1 MSGAPLIAAKS
12 TTGQVKRNYLD
23 AGEGAQRGAVVHYYL
38 AAAPEEGTEVKLEIL
53 DGAGTVLRSYG
64 RKPSGYDKLDD
75 AHKALDSGPWLPLQA
90 GMNTFVWNLRLP
102 GATKVL
108 GNKTAGEAAEGP
120 YVLPG
125 KYQVRLSVGSAV
137 QVQPFEVVNDPR
149 VQTSHEDLVAQQQ
162 LLLAMRDKVS
172 AVHEAIIRSRSVREQ
187 VEGWKK
193 RLTDSADARQ
203 ACEKLLSDLAPIEDA
218 LYLPGDHKMTYGLI
232 VRPRLNQVLASAIPV
247 VASADAKPTESLR
260 ELVQHYFDQID
271 DQLGKLHQMLASDLE
286 EVNEAI
292 AAARVAPIG

>member
-1 MSGAPLIAAKS
+1 M
-12 TTGQVKRNYLD
+12 
-23 AGEGAQRGAVVHYYL
+23 
-38 AAAPEEGTEVKLEIL
+38 
-53 DGAGTVLRSYG
+53 LRSYG
-64 RKPSGYDKLDD
+64 RKPAGYDKLDD
-75 AHKALDSGPWLPLQA
+75 AHKAMEPGPWLPLQA

-125 KYQVRLSVGSAV
+125 HYQVRLSVGDAV

-149 VQTSHEDLVAQQQ
+149 VQTSHEDLVEQQQ
-162 LLLAMRDKVS
+162 LLLAMRDKVA

-193 RLTDSADARQ
+193 RLTGSADALQ
-203 ACEKLLSDLAPIEDA
+203 ACDKLLGELAPIEDA

-247 VASADAKPTESLR
+247 VASADAKPTASLR

-271 DQLGKLHQMLASDLE
+271 EQLGKLQQVLTSDVE
-286 EVNEAI
+286 ELNEAI
-292 AAARVAPIG
+292 AAAGVAPVGINRIV